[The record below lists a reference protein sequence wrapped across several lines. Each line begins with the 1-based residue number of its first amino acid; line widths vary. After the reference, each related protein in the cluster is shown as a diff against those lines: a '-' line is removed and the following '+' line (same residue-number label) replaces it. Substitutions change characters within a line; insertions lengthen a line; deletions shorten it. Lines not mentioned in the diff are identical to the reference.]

1 MQSNDEIQTQI
12 RMALIASGYF
22 GGDSAGGLA
31 IAQVTVGRDVLYNL
45 CRVVLGHLT
54 KAITWQSGASA
65 LIMTSLIFTPA
76 VVAPSN
82 WELVVE
88 LLA

>member
-45 CRVVLGHLT
+45 YRVVLGHLT

-65 LIMTSLIFTPA
+65 GMCGRSALQIG
-76 VVAPSN
+76 
-82 WELVVE
+82 
-88 LLA
+88 